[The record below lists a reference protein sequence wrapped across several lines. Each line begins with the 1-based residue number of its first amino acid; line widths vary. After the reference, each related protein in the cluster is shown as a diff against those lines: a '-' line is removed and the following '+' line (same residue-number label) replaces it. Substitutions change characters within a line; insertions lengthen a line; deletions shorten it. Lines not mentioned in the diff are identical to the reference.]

1 MADEEHKRRRNV
13 KIGDVPGL
21 PGAWIDANGDYH
33 IAVPEVLAALGLPSS
48 PAHRAEA
55 IKIIEKTL
63 KEMGVTTKVRLKPDP
78 LPEN

>member
-1 MADEEHKRRRNV
+1 MTEEEHKRRRNV

-33 IAVPEVLAALGLPSS
+33 IAVPEVLAALGLPST
-48 PAHRAEA
+48 PADRAEA
-55 IKIIEKTL
+55 IKIIEASL
-63 KEMGVTTKVRLKPDP
+63 KEMGLITKVRLKPDP

>member
-1 MADEEHKRRRNV
+1 MSDEEHTRRRNV
-13 KIGDVPGL
+13 KVSDIPGL
-21 PGAWIDANGDYH
+21 PGAWIDANGDPH

-55 IKIIEKTL
+55 IKIIEEEL
-63 KEMGVTTKVRLKPDP
+63 KKHGLITKVRLKPDP